1 MWFFI
6 RHAESA
12 NNATNNN
19 DSTDLGEKYND
30 ERVPDPR
37 LTELGRIQAEKT
49 GLYLASES
57 VKVWKQEREDQKS
70 MNLANPTFKA
80 IYCSPMQRS
89 LETANEIQKIL
100 SIPVFVNPDLCEVGG
115 VFKGRR
121 HVYSPRESKEVCSGK
136 KRSEIM
142 EEFPN
147 FQLDDR
153 ITEKGW
159 WGKPQETFKEASERA
174 QKVAELLWEISY
186 EDLQKKGTEYQ
197 GNTNILISHGLF
209 QDMIMKRLFMHR
221 SPLPALE
228 ESAIFPCENCAISQ
242 IALYEHNIRQYED
255 TSHKDHSQS
264 NLRRV
269 CICIK
274 WNSSHHLEDNERT
287 TTRIY
292 PNSRRNQQ
300 NTKSSSS
307 SSGSGSNTN
316 HHT

>member
-19 DSTDLGEKYND
+19 DSADLGERYNED
-30 ERVPDPR
+30 RVPDPM
-37 LTELGRIQAEKT
+37 LTELGRRQAEKT

-70 MNLANPTFKA
+70 MSLANPRFKA

-89 LETANEIQKIL
+89 LETASEIQKIL
-100 SIPVFVNPDLCEVGG
+100 GIPVFVNPDLCEVGG

-121 HVYSPRESKEVCSGK
+121 HVQSPGESREVCNGK

-142 EEFPN
+142 DEFPD

-186 EDLQKKGTEYQ
+186 EDLQKTGTEYQ

-209 QDMIMKRLFMHR
+209 QDMLMKRLFMQR
-221 SPLPALE
+221 NPVPSLE
-228 ESAIFPCENCAISQ
+228 ESAIFPCENCAISH
-242 IALYEHNIRQYED
+242 IALYDHSVRQYYG
-255 TSHKDHSQS
+255 TSEKGQGQHGQ
-264 NLRRV
+264 RRV

-274 WNSSHHLEDNERT
+274 WNSSDHLKDNERT

-292 PNSRRNQQ
+292 PNSKRTYQ
-300 NTKSSSS
+300 NASK
-307 SSGSGSNTN
+307 GSGSNNNT
-316 HHT
+316 